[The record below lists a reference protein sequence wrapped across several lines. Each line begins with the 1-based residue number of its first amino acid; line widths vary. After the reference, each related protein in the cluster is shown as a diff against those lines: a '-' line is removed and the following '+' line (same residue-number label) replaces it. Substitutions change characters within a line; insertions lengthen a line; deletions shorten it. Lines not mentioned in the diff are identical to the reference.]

1 MKKEAFNELKRES
14 IYIGALFIIFL
25 IIFKIIFFKESFF
38 IVLRAVFSIFWLFVF
53 PGYSI
58 MLYWNDK
65 LDFAERLV
73 IGVALSAAVIG
84 ISSYYI
90 GLIGL
95 NVKYHSILLPIILIS
110 SGIFLFS
117 RNK

>member
-38 IVLRAVFSIFWLFVF
+38 IVLRTVFSIFWLFVF

-58 MLYWNDK
+58 MLYWNEK
-65 LDFAERLV
+65 LDFIERLV

-90 GLIGL
+90 GLAGL
-95 NVKYHSILLPIILIS
+95 NIKYHGIILPLALMIF
-110 SGIFLFS
+110 GIAITL
-117 RNK
+117 KK